1 MITASMGMKRKCWAL
16 QTDIACGGRRTRNT
30 AMLHE
35 NVYSKAGTGRDRFRQ

>member
-1 MITASMGMKRKCWAL
+1 MLGSSDGHRLRWQAY
-16 QTDIACGGRRTRNT
+16 RTRNT